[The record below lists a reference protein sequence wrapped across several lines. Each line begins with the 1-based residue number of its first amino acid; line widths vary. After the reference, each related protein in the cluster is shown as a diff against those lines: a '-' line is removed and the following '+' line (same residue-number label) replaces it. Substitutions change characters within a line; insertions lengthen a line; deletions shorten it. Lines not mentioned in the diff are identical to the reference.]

1 MRTLKKMFIFKI
13 LVHGKMIPHSPAW
26 VSFIAINIYDLTF
39 YGVNQE
45 GRIVASPATQPSNG
59 TYVVVTDPSLQDIK
73 YSKDKKIHARGL
85 ITHQIFTWSSGWNAE
100 NLDGASFDYT
110 DQHILVIHLTTFE
123 LYLKP
128 ISDGKSTLF

>member
-1 MRTLKKMFIFKI
+1 
-13 LVHGKMIPHSPAW
+13 MIPHSPAW
-26 VSFIAINIYDLTF
+26 VSFIAINIYELTF
-39 YGVNQE
+39 FGVDQE
-45 GRIVASPATQPSNG
+45 GRIVASPATHPSNG
-59 TYVVVTDPSLQDIK
+59 TYVVVTDHGVQELK

-85 ITHQIFTWSSGWNAE
+85 GAKIHTWSSGWNTE
-100 NLDGASFDYT
+100 NFSGASFDYT